1 MLPLDTH
8 STTVATNAL
17 LERKGER
24 MALVVT
30 RGFRDVLAIG
40 TQARPRIF
48 DLQINVPDTLYDDVV
63 EVTERLIL
71 DDTGDVVGHTGERL
85 TVETPVD
92 LPTLRTDLQA
102 VYDRG
107 IRSLAV
113 VLMHSYLHPA
123 HEEAVDK
130 VAREIGFTHVSLS
143 SNVMRMAK
151 LVPRG
156 YTCCADA

>member
-1 MLPLDTH
+1 
-8 STTVATNAL
+8 
-17 LERKGER
+17 

-48 DLQINVPDTLYDDVV
+48 DLKIEVPETLYEEVV
-63 EVTERLIL
+63 EVSERLVL
-71 DDTGDVVGHTGERL
+71 DPDGGITGLTGEKL
-85 TVETPVD
+85 SVEASVD
-92 LPTLRTDLQA
+92 IEALRADLQG

-123 HEEAVDK
+123 HEAT
-130 VAREIGFTHVSLS
+130 VAGVATELGFTHISLS
-143 SNVMRMAK
+143 SDVMRMAK

>member
-1 MLPLDTH
+1 M
-8 STTVATNAL
+8 ATNAL

-30 RGFRDVLAIG
+30 RGFRDVLEIG

-48 DLQINVPDTLYDDVV
+48 DLKIDVPETLYDEVV
-63 EVTERLIL
+63 EVTERLVL
-71 DDTGDVVGHTGERL
+71 DPEGEVTGLTGELL
-85 TVETPVD
+85 TVEAAVD
-92 LPTLRTDLQA
+92 TVGLRRDLEA
-102 VYDRG
+102 VHARG

-113 VLMHSYLHPA
+113 VLMHSYLYPA
-123 HEEAVDK
+123 HESEVAV
-130 VAREIGFTHVSLS
+130 VAAEVGFTHISLS
-143 SNVMRMAK
+143 SDVMRMAR